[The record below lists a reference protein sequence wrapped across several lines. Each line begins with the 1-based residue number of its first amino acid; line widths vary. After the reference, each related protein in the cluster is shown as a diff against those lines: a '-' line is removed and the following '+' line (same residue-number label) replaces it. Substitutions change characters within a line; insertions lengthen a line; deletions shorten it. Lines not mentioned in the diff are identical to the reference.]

1 MIHFELNWM
10 VCGGGGHC
18 EPHKQYHFLDY
29 EAEKELF
36 KAFIKKYNL
45 LCPLSSVRFFSG
57 SGYFFS
63 YNLTCAER
71 CLAD

>member
-1 MIHFELNWM
+1 MW
-10 VCGGGGHC
+10 GGGGHC

-45 LCPLSSVRFFSG
+45 LSFLSKVFLRFRLLLFIQ
-57 SGYFFS
+57 FD
-63 YNLTCAER
+63 LC
-71 CLAD
+71 